1 MCSSQN
7 LIVPSQ
13 GLALGNITCGW
24 LLERLRSG
32 LEMDAIRAYRVVIF
46 AYAGLGICKL
56 FLTLFL
62 SRDCEM
68 EERKAHEASVTH
80 DSEETPLLPSA
91 DEVPKPSQRLI
102 PTVSKESASVLT
114 KLCLLFAIDSIAS
127 GLVPQ

>member
-1 MCSSQN
+1 M
-7 LIVPSQ
+7 PSQ
-13 GLALGNITCGW
+13 GLAFGNISCGW

-32 LEMDAIRAYRVVIF
+32 LELNAIRAYRVVIF

-68 EERKAHEASVTH
+68 EERKADEVSAMHI
-80 DSEETPLLPSA
+80 SEETPLLPSI
-91 DEVPKPSQRLI
+91 DEVPKPSQRFI

-114 KLCLLFAIDSIAS
+114 KLSFLFAIDSIAS